1 MKSQKLSSTAQS
13 QIAHLTAALE
23 GNVELYKFLFIDK
36 YINIGRSQLKK
47 MNFFLVS
54 QVKVVLDVIEGE
66 KFTYR
71 YQNDVSARQ
80 SRKIEPLF
88 SKKRPYFGLTYH
100 PEEVIF

>member
-1 MKSQKLSSTAQS
+1 MVTKVRNGVKFSTRFDNLK
-13 QIAHLTAALE
+13 IFDPKK
-23 GNVELYKFLFIDK
+23 N
-36 YINIGRSQLKK
+36 GRSQLKK

-66 KFTYR
+66 EFTYR